1 MDNTAIQTKIGKD
14 VIDSITL
21 SMYEDPRI
29 VYREYIQNSADQI
42 DTAVENGVLDS
53 YESGIVEINIDKP
66 NRIVSIEDNATGIES
81 ARVENVLKNIAQSS
95 KKRDKNKGFRGI
107 GRLGGIAYCDKLIF
121 ETSFKGESIKSILTW
136 DSLKL
141 KQIIND
147 RTKNE
152 EATEVIDLVTNIE
165 TASENEE
172 AHYFKV
178 ILQGVNNDNLLS
190 IEDVREY
197 LSMVAPVAYQR
208 HFIFK
213 NLIYE
218 QLSTDNVP
226 IDEYNIFVNN
236 DKLEKAYTTSIYEG
250 FGHEK
255 KKIDQ
260 ITELKFFPVQDRHG
274 NLLAY
279 GWYGVSNFEKQIPSV
294 NIARGIRLRKGNI
307 QIGTND
313 TLIKFFKEQR
323 GNNYFFGEVFVLD
336 KELIPN
342 ARRDYFVDNEALKRF
357 EIALTHAIKE
367 PLHKLYYFASNVRSA
382 SKKIEQLN
390 NFKEEFEK
398 KSSQLGFSN
407 HEEKEKY
414 VEKFE
419 QLKER
424 AIQGERELKKLQE
437 KIGHESDPKSKIF
450 ENIVSVD
457 TAVENIRIT
466 SQEDKDKKTKFA
478 TDDLSKLNNKERK
491 LISKVFGVIDIVL
504 TPDLAMNLKEKI
516 KTEFR

>member
-1 MDNTAIQTKIGKD
+1 MDKSTIQTKIGKD

-42 DTAVENGVLDS
+42 DIAVANNILENYD
-53 YESGIVEINIDKP
+53 SGIIEIFIDRNSKT
-66 NRIVSIEDNATGIES
+66 VSIEDNATGIE
-81 ARVENVLKNIAQSS
+81 AEKVENVLKNVAQSS

-107 GRLGGIAYCDKLIF
+107 GRLGGIAYCEKLIF
-121 ETSFKGESIKSILTW
+121 ETSFKGEDIKSILTW

-152 EATEVIDLVTNIE
+152 EATEVIDLVTSIE
-165 TASENEE
+165 TTVEE
-172 AHYFKV
+172 TNSHYFRV
-178 ILQGVNNDNLLS
+178 ILQGVNNDSLLS

-197 LSMVAPVAYQR
+197 LSMVAPVTYQR

-213 NLIYE
+213 NQIYD
-218 QLSTDNVP
+218 QLKDNNVS

-250 FGHEK
+250 IGHEK

-260 ITELKFFPVQDRHG
+260 ITELKFFPVHDSQN

-279 GWYGVSNFEKQIPSV
+279 GWYGISNFEKQIPTV
-294 NIARGIRLRKGNI
+294 NLGRGIRLRKGNI

-323 GNNYFFGEVFVLD
+323 GNNYFFGEIFVLD

-342 ARRDYFVDNEALKRF
+342 ARRDYFVENDALKRF
-357 EIALTHAIKE
+357 EAEMVSAIKE
-367 PLHKLYYFASNVRSA
+367 PLHKLYYYASNVRSA

-390 NFKEEFEK
+390 DFREEFKK
-398 KSSQLGFSN
+398 KSTQIGFSN
-407 HEEKEKY
+407 AQEKERY

-419 QLKER
+419 QLKEK
-424 AIQGERELKKLQE
+424 AIKGEKELKKLQE
-437 KIGHESDPKSKIF
+437 KIANESDPKGKIF
-450 ENIVSVD
+450 GNIAKIKD
-457 TAVENIRIT
+457 NVESIKIAPL
-466 SQEDKDKKTKFA
+466 EDAKKKTKFA
-478 TDDLSKLNNKERK
+478 TDDLSKLNTKERK
-491 LISKVFGVIDIVL
+491 LVSKVFGVIDVVL
-504 TPDLAMNLKEKI
+504 TPDLAENLKEKI

>member
-1 MDNTAIQTKIGKD
+1 MDNRTIQTKIGKD

-42 DTAVENGVLDS
+42 DIAVENGILED
-53 YESGIVEINIDKP
+53 YENGIIEILIDKN
-66 NRIVSIEDNATGIES
+66 NRSVSIEDNATGIES
-81 ARVENVLKNIAQSS
+81 SKVENVLKNIAQSS

-107 GRLGGIAYCDKLIF
+107 GRLGGIAYCDKLVF
-121 ETSFKGESIKSILTW
+121 ETSFKGEKVKSILTW

-147 RTKNE
+147 RSKNE
-152 EATEVIDLVTNIE
+152 EATEVIDLVTNVDIVD
-165 TASENEE
+165 ENEN

-178 ILQGVNNDNLLS
+178 TLRGVNNESLLS
-190 IEDVREY
+190 VEDVREY
-197 LSMVAPVAYQR
+197 LSMVAPVQYQR

-213 NLIYE
+213 DLIYE
-218 QLSTDNVP
+218 QLKNENIT
-226 IDEYNIFVNN
+226 IDEYNIFINN
-236 DKLEKAYTTSIYEG
+236 DKLEKVYTTSIYEG
-250 FGHEK
+250 IGHEK

-260 ITELKFFPVQDRHG
+260 ITELKFFPVRDIQGD
-274 NLLAY
+274 LLAY
-279 GWYGVSNFEKQIPSV
+279 GWYGISNFEKQIPPV

-323 GNNYFFGEVFVLD
+323 GNNYFFGEIFILD

-342 ARRDYFVDNEALKRF
+342 ARRDYFVENESLKKF
-357 EIALTHAIKE
+357 EIELTKVIKE

-390 NFKEEFEK
+390 SFKDEFEK
-398 KSSQLGFSN
+398 KSNQIGFSN
-407 HEEKEKY
+407 KEEKEKY

-419 QLKER
+419 QLKEK
-424 AIQGERELKKLQE
+424 AIQGEKELKRLQE
-437 KIGHESDPKSKIF
+437 RIGNELDPKNKIF
-450 ENIVSVD
+450 ENIVVVD
-457 TAVENIRIT
+457 TVVDNIKIESEEN
-466 SQEDKDKKTKFA
+466 KDKKVKYS
-478 TDDLSKLNNKERK
+478 TDDLSKLKRDERK
-491 LISKVFGVIDIVL
+491 LMSKVFGVIDIVL
-504 TPDLAMNLKEKI
+504 TPDLAENLKEKI

>member
-1 MDNTAIQTKIGKD
+1 MDNRTIQTKIGKD

-42 DTAVENGVLDS
+42 DIAVEMGILDS
-53 YESGIVEINIDKP
+53 YENGIIEIVIDRNAKT
-66 NRIVSIEDNATGIES
+66 VSIEDNATGIES
-81 ARVENVLKNIAQSS
+81 TKVENVLKNIAQSS

-107 GRLGGIAYCDKLIF
+107 GRLGGIAYCDKLVF
-121 ETSFKGESIKSILTW
+121 ETSFKGESSKSILTW
-136 DSLKL
+136 NSLKL

-152 EATEVIDLVTNIE
+152 EATEVIDLVTSLEVIKE
-165 TASENEE
+165 DED

-178 ILQGVNNDNLLS
+178 TLQGVNNDSLLS

-197 LSMVAPVAYQR
+197 LSMVAPVPYQR

-213 NLIYE
+213 DLIYD
-218 QLSTDNVP
+218 QLKKDNVS
-226 IDEYNIFVNN
+226 IDEYNIFVNT

-250 FGHEK
+250 AGHER

-260 ITELKFFPVQDRHG
+260 ITELKFFPVKDSQG

-279 GWYGVSNFEKQIPSV
+279 GWYGISNFEKQIPPV

-323 GNNYFFGEVFVLD
+323 GNNYFFGEIFVLD

-342 ARRDYFVDNEALKRF
+342 ARRDYFVENDALKSF
-357 EIALTHAIKE
+357 EFELTNTIKE
-367 PLHKLYYFASNVRSA
+367 PLHKIYYFASNVRSA
-382 SKKIEQLN
+382 SKKIEQLS

-398 KSSQLGFSN
+398 KSTQIGFSN
-407 HEEKEKY
+407 REEKEKY
-414 VEKFE
+414 VDRFE
-419 QLKER
+419 QLKEK
-424 AIQGERELKKLQE
+424 AIQGEKELKRLQE
-437 KIGHESDPKSKIF
+437 RIGSETDPKSKIF
-450 ENIVSVD
+450 KNIASVD
-457 TAVENIRIT
+457 TVVENIKIE
-466 SQEDKDKKTKFA
+466 SQEARDKKTKFA
-478 TDDLSKLNNKERK
+478 TDDMSKLNGKDRK
-491 LISKVFGVIDIVL
+491 LISKIFGVIDIVL
-504 TPDLAMNLKEKI
+504 TPDLAENLKEKI

>member
-1 MDNTAIQTKIGKD
+1 MDSKPIQTKIGKD
-14 VIDSITL
+14 VIDSITW

-29 VYREYIQNSADQI
+29 IYREYIQNSADQI
-42 DTAVENGVLDS
+42 DIAVENGTLENFDS
-53 YESGIVEINIDKP
+53 GVVEIQIDRNSKT
-66 NRIVSIEDNATGIES
+66 ISIEDNATGIES
-81 ARVENVLKNIAQSS
+81 AKVEDVLKNIAQSS

-107 GRLGGIAYCDKLIF
+107 GRLGGIAYCDRLIF
-121 ETSFKGESIKSILTW
+121 ETSFKGEPTKSILVW
-136 DSLKL
+136 DSFKL

-152 EATEVIDLVTNIE
+152 EATEVIDLVTSIE
-165 TASENEE
+165 TLSEQKD
-172 AHYFKV
+172 AHYFRV
-178 ILQGVNNDNLLS
+178 ILQGVNNESLLS
-190 IEDVREY
+190 VEDVREY
-197 LSMVAPVAYQR
+197 LSMVAPVPYQR

-218 QLSTDNVP
+218 KLKEDGVH
-226 IDEYNIFVNN
+226 IDEYNIFVNS

-250 FGHEK
+250 IGHEK
-255 KKIDQ
+255 RKIDQ
-260 ITELKFFPVQDRHG
+260 ITELKFFPIHDKKG

-313 TLIKFFKEQR
+313 TLFKFFKEQR
-323 GNNYFFGEVFVLD
+323 GNNYFFGEIFVLD

-342 ARRDYFVDNEALKRF
+342 ARRDYFIENETLKKF
-357 EIALTHAIKE
+357 EVELRNSLYE

-390 NFKEEFEK
+390 NFKEEFDK
-398 KSSQLGFSN
+398 KSKQTGFSN
-407 HEEKEKY
+407 HEEREKY

-419 QLKER
+419 QLKEK
-424 AIQGERELKKLQE
+424 AIQGERDLKKLQE
-437 KIGHESDPKSKIF
+437 KIDHDLDPKNKIF

-457 TAVENIRIT
+457 KAVDDIRIE
-466 SQEDKDKKTKFA
+466 SQQGNDKKTKFA
-478 TDDLSKLNNKERK
+478 TDDLSKLNSKERK
-491 LISKVFGVIDIVL
+491 LISRVFGVIDIVL
-504 TPDLAMNLKEKI
+504 TPDLAGNLKEKI